1 MPTYEY
7 ECQACEATFERFQS
21 MSAAPVR
28 TCPECGKR
36 RARRKIGGGAAL
48 LFKGSGFY
56 ITDYRGSD
64 YSAKAK
70 SDTETKPAAESAKAA
85 GPVKPAEAAKP
96 ESKKASA

>member
-7 ECQACEATFERFQS
+7 ECLACEATFERFQS
-21 MSAAPVR
+21 ISEAPVR
-28 TCPECGKR
+28 TCPACGKR

-70 SDTETKPAAESAKAA
+70 SDSEASKPSGDAK
-85 GPVKPAEAAKP
+85 KP
-96 ESKKASA
+96 ESNKKASA